1 MASYLCSLLYW
12 VYSFS
17 QREEE
22 RQEFTPQMR
31 SFLLAVTGV
40 ARSTRVA
47 LADSGIDRTSKAGK
61 S

>member
-17 QREEE
+17 QREQE
-22 RQEFTPQMR
+22 RQEFTPEMR
-31 SFLLAVTGV
+31 SFLLTVTGA

-47 LADSGIDRTSKAGK
+47 LANSAIDSTGKAGK
-61 S
+61 